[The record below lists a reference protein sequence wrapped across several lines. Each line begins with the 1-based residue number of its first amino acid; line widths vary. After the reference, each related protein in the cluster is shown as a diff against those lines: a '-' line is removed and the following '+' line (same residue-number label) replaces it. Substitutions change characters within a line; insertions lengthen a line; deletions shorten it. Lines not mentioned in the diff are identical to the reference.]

1 MQKSTDSIKSENRV
15 SANELSQLIKVFA
28 KRIIEDPEL
37 ATALPPLLIH
47 GSPGVGKSTIVK
59 SVAKELGI
67 GFVDVRLAEID
78 SVDIR
83 GLPSVDND
91 RHSMT
96 WNPPEF
102 WPRDPKSKGILF
114 LDEITSCPK
123 DTQVAAYEIILDRKL
138 GDFYRVPD
146 GWYICAAGNKVEDS
160 AVAYTMS
167 SALANRFM
175 HVELQ
180 ESVEDWAK
188 WAIGHSINPAVVA
201 FIRTRP
207 ELLFNMDN
215 ENLERGWPTPR
226 SWEKVSHVITMM
238 EETGAPEKFIK
249 KAIYGLVGN
258 AAGVEFINFYKN
270 KTIFDDVFAAIID
283 PSIDYEIPD
292 GVDKQYAVVSAIV
305 YYLWKG
311 KDEKDEA
318 NRLNGFF
325 KIAMK
330 LPSNFSTMAVVD
342 AMSVDSEHKQI
353 SKNYSKI
360 LLSHPMYLKWSAKH
374 GSAMK
379 KRIKVN

>member
-1 MQKSTDSIKSENRV
+1 
-15 SANELSQLIKVFA
+15 
-28 KRIIEDPEL
+28 
-37 ATALPPLLIH
+37 
-47 GSPGVGKSTIVK
+47 
-59 SVAKELGI
+59 
-67 GFVDVRLAEID
+67 
-78 SVDIR
+78 
-83 GLPSVDND
+83 
-91 RHSMT
+91 
-96 WNPPEF
+96 
-102 WPRDPKSKGILF
+102 
-114 LDEITSCPK
+114 
-123 DTQVAAYEIILDRKL
+123 
-138 GDFYRVPD
+138 
-146 GWYICAAGNKVEDS
+146 
-160 AVAYTMS
+160 
-167 SALANRFM
+167 
-175 HVELQ
+175 
-180 ESVEDWAK
+180 
-188 WAIGHSINPAVVA
+188 
-201 FIRTRP
+201 
-207 ELLFNMDN
+207 MDN

-270 KTIFDDVFAAIID
+270 KTIFDDVFAAMVD